1 MTPDGSKRPPD
12 RHPSGTAQPS
22 DLGTRA
28 GPGPGARGMAR
39 DTPGT
44 SKMRRMSYGQGEPP
58 WDPWKPGSQQPQ
70 WGNQSTSDTPDWA
83 ALADASAS
91 RNKRR
96 RLLLIVGGAVATVAV
111 GTAVAIAVVSA
122 NSGSGGKPTNSLPG
136 SADLPGGSTSA
147 AEPSFDPTSAP
158 PPLDPLEFISS
169 AKKDK
174 AALSPDTLFPG
185 SQVTLNERVY
195 TKHARSSTTDC
206 ASAVRGTLPKALT
219 ANGCTRVMRVTYTTK
234 GGVAVTVGVAVFD
247 TADDATKAR
256 KATDDKSIL
265 TSLPGSGIDP
275 FCRTSVCRTTRNSV
289 GRYAYFTLGGFSG
302 GKDVTTKDT
311 KVFTA
316 GDDLAEYTF
325 RQIHRRGESQASA
338 AASK

>member
-1 MTPDGSKRPPD
+1 MD
-12 RHPSGTAQPS
+12 RA
-22 DLGTRA
+22 A
-28 GPGPGARGMAR
+28 PGP
-39 DTPGT
+39 

-70 WGNQSTSDTPDWA
+70 WGNQSTSDAPDWA

-111 GTAVAIAVVSA
+111 GTAVAMAVMSA
-122 NSGSGGKPTNSLPG
+122 NSGSDDKSAGSLPG
-136 SADLPGGSTSA
+136 SANASGGSASA

-169 AKKDK
+169 AAKDK

-185 SQVTLNERVY
+185 SQVTLDSRVY
-195 TKHARSSTTDC
+195 TKHARSSTTNC

-219 ANGCTRVMRVTYTTK
+219 SNGCTRVMRVTYTAK

-265 TSLPGSGIDP
+265 TSLPGSGVGD
-275 FCRTSVCRTTRNSV
+275 FCRTAVCRTTRNSV
-289 GRYAYFTLGGFSG
+289 GRYAYFTLGGFTG
-302 GKDVTTKDT
+302 AKDVTAKDT

-325 RQIHRRGESQASA
+325 RQIHRRGETQASA
-338 AASK
+338 AAVK

>member
-1 MTPDGSKRPPD
+1 MD
-12 RHPSGTAQPS
+12 RA
-22 DLGTRA
+22 A
-28 GPGPGARGMAR
+28 PGP
-39 DTPGT
+39 

-70 WGNQSTSDTPDWA
+70 WGNQSTSDAPDWA

-111 GTAVAIAVVSA
+111 GTAVAMAVMSA
-122 NSGSGGKPTNSLPG
+122 NSGSDDKSAGSLPG
-136 SADLPGGSTSA
+136 SAGGSASA

-169 AKKDK
+169 AAKDK

-185 SQVTLNERVY
+185 SQVTLDSRVY
-195 TKHARSSTTDC
+195 TKHARSSTTNC

-219 ANGCTRVMRVTYTTK
+219 SNGCTRVMRVTYTAK

-265 TSLPGSGIDP
+265 TSLPGSGVGD

-289 GRYAYFTLGGFSG
+289 GRYAYFTLGGFTG
-302 GKDVTTKDT
+302 AKDVTAKDT

-325 RQIHRRGESQASA
+325 RQIHRRGETQASA
-338 AASK
+338 AAVK